1 MIRAILLCLALAS
14 PALADT
20 AIIRNDGGGN
30 VSRYIDMRAR
40 LARLDARPVVL

>member
-20 AIIRNDGGGN
+20 VRNDGLDLLTPEAHAGLAGA
-30 VSRYIDMRAR
+30 RA
-40 LARLDARPVVL
+40 

>member
-20 AIIRNDGGGN
+20 ATVRNDGLDLLTPEAHAG
-30 VSRYIDMRAR
+30 
-40 LARLDARPVVL
+40 LADARA